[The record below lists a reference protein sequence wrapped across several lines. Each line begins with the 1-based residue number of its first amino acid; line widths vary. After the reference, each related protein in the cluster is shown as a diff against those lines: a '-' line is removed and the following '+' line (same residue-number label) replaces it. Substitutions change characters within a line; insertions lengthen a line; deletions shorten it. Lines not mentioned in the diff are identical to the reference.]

1 MNNEEDKGY
10 TIYCSRCGAEM
21 NSKSRYCMKCGNLN
35 SDHEANESMKPYIK
49 DNAESYQVGSGG
61 YISGDTV
68 QLGVGNNTGDRKF
81 CFIINFGIY
90 MIIMIISILIALLQT
105 NMDILAMKSS
115 FISYVAVVVSLV
127 FLYMYSI
134 ELIFIKCNRP
144 WWSGLI
150 PIYNFMVLSDILYKK
165 KMLGL
170 ITLIP
175 VIGQIYMIIMI
186 YTLGKRFKFNG
197 LLTVILSFIFIPI
210 MGFGTSLYMGKNYS
224 GQLEQ
229 KEIEKNYQRKKVF
242 LFFIILFFL
251 AGIGLLV
258 WDNIDSVNG
267 GVEGIE
273 REYYVSAAKRIVKK
287 TKEKIKSN
295 SFSCE
300 DNDYY
305 KEKGIYYFKY
315 SDLGDYIYLPFYYQR
330 EPIEGYVKVD
340 NTSGNSKYYVSLT
353 DGTTGIDN
361 VLIDN
366 ISADD
371 VTNYSK
377 LENIDNTS
385 NVCYVK

>member
-49 DNAESYQVGSGG
+49 DNTESYQVGSGG
-61 YISGDTV
+61 YISGDTI
-68 QLGVGNNTGDRKF
+68 QLGIGNNTGNRKF
-81 CFIINFGIY
+81 CFIVNFGIY
-90 MIIMIISILIALLQT
+90 MIIMIMSIMIALLQT
-105 NMDILAMKSS
+105 NMDILAIRDS
-115 FISYVAVVVSLV
+115 FISYVVIIVSIL

-134 ELIFIKCNRP
+134 ELVFMKCNKP

-175 VIGQIYMIIMI
+175 IIGQIYLIIMI

-197 LLTVILSFIFIPI
+197 LLTVLLSFIFIPI

-224 GQLEQ
+224 GQLGQ
-229 KEIEKNYQRKKVF
+229 KEIEKNYQRKRVF

-251 AGIGLLV
+251 AGVALLV
-258 WDNIDSVNG
+258 WKNMDNVSG
-267 GVEGIE
+267 GAAGIE
-273 REYYVSAAKRIVKK
+273 KEYYVFAANNIVKK
-287 TKEKIKSN
+287 TKEKIKN
-295 SFSCE
+295 SKFSCE
-300 DNDYY
+300 NGDYS
-305 KEKGIYYFKY
+305 EKTGIYYFIY
-315 SDLGDYIYLPFYYQR
+315 SDFGDYIYLPFYYQR
-330 EPIEGYVKVD
+330 EPIEGYVKID
-340 NTSGNSKYYVSLT
+340 NTSGSSKYYVSLT

-366 ISADD
+366 ISLDD

-377 LENIDNTS
+377 LKEINNTS
-385 NVCYVK
+385 NVCNVK